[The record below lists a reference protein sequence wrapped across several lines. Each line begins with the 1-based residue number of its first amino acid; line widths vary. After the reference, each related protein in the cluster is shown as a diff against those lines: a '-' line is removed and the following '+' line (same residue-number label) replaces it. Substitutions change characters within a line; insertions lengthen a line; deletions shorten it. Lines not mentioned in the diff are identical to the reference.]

1 MEPAVRT
8 KLADFPRFFTPYAF
22 TAAVLLYLVGP
33 ANAPALVAETIR
45 ALAAFVALAAA
56 YVHVAYDCSVVRRFY
71 DRVFPKGTPHVAMVA
86 IEVTAHFLPPLLVG
100 PPQDPRA
107 IAAAYAI
114 VAAWYIAQRDRI
126 HRLYLDEIPIADY
139 DRLLLGVL
147 PLAAVAWSVALK
159 LTGA

>member
-1 MEPAVRT
+1 MDPADYVR
-8 KLADFPRFFTPYAF
+8 LFTPYASS
-22 TAAVLLYLVGP
+22 AAGALYLVGP
-33 ANAPALVAETIR
+33 DSVPPFVAETVR
-45 ALAAFVALAAA
+45 ALSAFVALAAA
-56 YVHVAYDCSVVRRFY
+56 YVHAVYDCAVVRRFY
-71 DRVFPKGTPHVAMVA
+71 GRVFPKGTPHAAMVA

-100 PPQDPRA
+100 PPRDPRA

-114 VAAWYIAQRDRI
+114 VAAWYLAQRDRI

-159 LTGA
+159 LAGA